1 MNRKAL
7 GKGIGA
13 LIPDFDLD
21 PQEKDV
27 SAEGELLID
36 EISPNPLQP
45 RKYFD
50 DEKLEELTRSIKE
63 NGVLQPVIVQ
73 KTDSGYELVMGERR
87 WRASKKA
94 GLKKIPAIVKSVT
107 NTESLKW
114 ALVEN
119 VNRQDLNPI
128 EEAEAFYK
136 LSKEYGLTQEKI
148 AEGMGK
154 SRASIANTLRLLKLP
169 RKIKENMVAG
179 SISMGHARALLGLES
194 AKEMES
200 IMEQI
205 LTEDLT
211 VRQTEERVNGKSTK
225 SAQKK
230 SKKSAQKDIFVKEF
244 ERELSGKLG
253 AKVELKP
260 GKKGGKLVINYYS
273 LDDLE
278 RLRELQLPKVTD

>member
-13 LIPDFDLD
+13 LIPDFDLE
-21 PQEKDV
+21 PEEQHK
-27 SAEGELLID
+27 AESGELLID

-50 DEKLEELTRSIKE
+50 DEKLEELTRSIQE

-73 KTDSGYELVMGERR
+73 KTDTGYELIMGERR

-94 GLKKIPAIVKSVT
+94 GLKKIPAIVRNAT

-128 EEAEAFYK
+128 EEAEAFSR
-136 LSKEYGLTQEKI
+136 LADEYGLTQDKI
-148 AEGMGK
+148 AQAMGK
-154 SRASIANTLRLLKLP
+154 SRAAVANTLRLLKLP
-169 RKIKENMVAG
+169 RRIKENMIAG

-194 AKEMES
+194 AKEMEKL
-200 IMEQI
+200 MEQI
-205 LTEDLT
+205 LVEGLT
-211 VRQTEERVNGKSTK
+211 VRQIEERVNNHSARSAKGKVRK
-225 SAQKK
+225 VV
-230 SKKSAQKDIFVKEF
+230 QKDIFVKEF
-244 ERELSGKLG
+244 EREMSGKLG
-253 AKVELKP
+253 SKVELKP
-260 GKKGGKLVINYYS
+260 GKNGGKLIINYYS
-273 LDDLE
+273 LEDLE
-278 RLRELQLPKVTD
+278 RLRDLEIPKITD